1 MNQLLFKRWD
11 KMTLKGR
18 CYKSFGS
25 NIVNLKKNRDLLPP
39 PSTIRT

>member
-25 NIVNLKKNRDLLPP
+25 NIVNLKKK
-39 PSTIRT
+39 S